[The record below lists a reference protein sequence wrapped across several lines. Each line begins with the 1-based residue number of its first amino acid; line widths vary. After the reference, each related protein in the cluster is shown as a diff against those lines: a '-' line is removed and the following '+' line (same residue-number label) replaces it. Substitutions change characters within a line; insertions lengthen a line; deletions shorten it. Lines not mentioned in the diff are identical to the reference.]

1 MDTTNAHALAIVQ
14 DAKTHRKLITTK
26 VEHQTTNIKQTRES
40 KHGHKTQT
48 HPKHA
53 NEKINIYTAQ
63 VKPTTV
69 AMAMW
74 YRGQTATP
82 LVALMINAIVRSLT
96 GPGNVKNNLCRALM
110 NNDTRPLV
118 MTCADC
124 GNHEPSR
131 NGNHDETVSW

>member
-1 MDTTNAHALAIVQ
+1 MSIEFWLAANDHVTTNAHALTIVQ

-26 VEHQTTNIKQTRES
+26 LEHQTTNIKQTRES

-53 NEKINIYTAQ
+53 NENINIYTAQ

-69 AMAMW
+69 AMAM
-74 YRGQTATP
+74 
-82 LVALMINAIVRSLT
+82 MINAILNFT
-96 GPGNVKNNLCRALM
+96 
-110 NNDTRPLV
+110 

-124 GNHEPSR
+124 GNREANRH
-131 NGNHDETVSW
+131 